1 LSNGAP
7 WRGVLHPFRFA
18 KFIVHKYRR
27 RVRGSADYVTLRV
40 TSPPKISGHLRR
52 FWGAEIVFR
61 CQGIESGWRGYLFVT
76 WRYATF
82 YVGITWAFRP
92 SFFLLRTVFSWW
104 VMSGDEYF
112 LLSGE

>member
-1 LSNGAP
+1 M
-7 WRGVLHPFRFA
+7 
-18 KFIVHKYRR
+18 
-27 RVRGSADYVTLRV
+27 RGSADYVTLRV

-82 YVGITWAFRP
+82 YAGITWGV
-92 SFFLLRTVFSWW
+92 SSIFFSAADGFSWW
-104 VMSGDEYF
+104 VMSVDEYF
-112 LLSGE
+112 LSSGNKKGHI